1 MTVLLVVSYWGPYC
15 APWGKNKESMTAPCN
30 KVNTMNIIGVH
41 DDPEDRQMKEDM
53 KGKEDEKEATL
64 ASMHGQN

>member
-1 MTVLLVVSYWGPYC
+1 
-15 APWGKNKESMTAPCN
+15 MTAPCN